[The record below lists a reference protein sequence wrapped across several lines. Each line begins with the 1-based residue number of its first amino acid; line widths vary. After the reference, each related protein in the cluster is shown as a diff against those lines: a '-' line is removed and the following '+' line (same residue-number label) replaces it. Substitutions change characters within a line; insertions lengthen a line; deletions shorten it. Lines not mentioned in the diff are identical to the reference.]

1 MEWDGTIVESVAT
14 YIGGYMLLAREIN
27 ISLSNLLCV
36 TCNWLVIDLCIATSY
51 LSLPVLDTVR

>member
-14 YIGGYMLLAREIN
+14 YIGGYMLLAREIYV
-27 ISLSNLLCV
+27 SPSNLLCV
-36 TCNWLVIDLCIATSY
+36 TWLVIDLCIATSY